1 MISHRDKF
9 IYTKVGKAGSTSIER
24 CLLAY
29 NRINVTHCG
38 HYHIQDDIN
47 HRTNNYFKFTF
58 VRNPWSRC
66 VSKYYYMKSK
76 GDELHR
82 AYREGSFK
90 EFLINANNRFFID
103 YPLKESAPFFNKMRL
118 KFAPHQNQLDWISD
132 ENGNILTDYIGRIEN
147 AQEDFNIACDK
158 IGIPHQKLPHTNKSK
173 HRHYTE
179 YYDDEARELVAEL
192 YSKDIEYFSYK
203 FGE

>member
-1 MISHRDKF
+1 MISHKHKF
-9 IYTKVGKAGSTSIER
+9 IYIKVGKSGSTSIES
-24 CLLAY
+24 CLLSY
-29 NRINVTHCG
+29 NKTNVTHCG

-58 VRNPWSRC
+58 VRNPWPRC

-82 AYREGSFK
+82 AYRKGSFR
-90 EFLINANNRFFID
+90 EFLINDDNRFFID
-103 YPLKESAPFFNKMRL
+103 YPLNKRTQYLNKMRL
-118 KFAPHQNQLDWISD
+118 KVAPHDNQLDWISD

-147 AQEDFNIACDK
+147 AQEDFNTICDK
-158 IGIPHQKLPHTNKSK
+158 LGIPQRELPHKNKSK
-173 HRHYTE
+173 HKHYTE
-179 YYDDEARELVAEL
+179 YYDEETKRIVAEK
-192 YSKDIEYFSYK
+192 YAKDIEYFGYK